1 MSRDPSPGETVTEMI
16 EYSEAAALS
25 ILDTMSDEDCIQMV
39 REFCELMAD
48 WQQNIG
54 CYRDE
59 PVMLGLSCLSAAEL
73 FKMAFARAYMHTD
86 KKVQAMSAIQKAF
99 GEESL

>member
-1 MSRDPSPGETVTEMI
+1 MSRDPSPNQTVTEMI
-16 EYSEAAALS
+16 EYGEAAALS
-25 ILDTMSDEDCIQMV
+25 ILDTMSDEECIQMV

-48 WQQNIG
+48 WQTNIG

-73 FKMAFARAYMHTD
+73 FKMAFARAYLYTD
-86 KKVQAMSAIQKAF
+86 KKVDAINAIDKAF